1 MAFTWKITNDDLT
14 IKDGKFEIVSK
25 KDEVAQ
31 RLKTALLHE
40 YDEYFLNYTNGVPW
54 YQSILGSRNTKNAEL
69 IFRKIALDVPG
80 VISVIGLNTN
90 TSNGRTTVAL
100 TAEVQD
106 GDYITSTITTNIS
119 GQLIGE

>member
-1 MAFTWKITNDDLT
+1 MAFTWKVTNDDLT

-106 GDYITSTITTNIS
+106 GDYISSTVTTNIS

>member
-1 MAFTWKITNDDLT
+1 MAFTWKVTNDDLT

>member
-1 MAFTWKITNDDLT
+1 MAFTWKVTNDDLT
-14 IKDGKFEIVSK
+14 IKDGKFESVSK

>member
-1 MAFTWKITNDDLT
+1 M
-14 IKDGKFEIVSK
+14 S
-25 KDEVAQ
+25 
-31 RLKTALLHE
+31 
-40 YDEYFLNYTNGVPW
+40 
-54 YQSILGSRNTKNAEL
+54 TKNAEL

-106 GDYITSTITTNIS
+106 GDYISSTVTTNIS

>member
-1 MAFTWKITNDDLT
+1 MAFTWKVTNDDLT

-106 GDYITSTITTNIS
+106 GDYITSTVTTNIS

>member
-1 MAFTWKITNDDLT
+1 MAFTWKVTNDDLT

-54 YQSILGSRNTKNAEL
+54 YQSILGTRNTKNAEL

-106 GDYITSTITTNIS
+106 GDYITSTVTTNIS

>member
-1 MAFTWKITNDDLT
+1 MAFTWKVTNDDLA

-106 GDYITSTITTNIS
+106 GDYISSTVTTNIS

>member
-1 MAFTWKITNDDLT
+1 MAFTWKVTNDDLA

-31 RLKTALLHE
+31 RIKTSLLHE
-40 YDEYFLNYTNGVPW
+40 YDEYFLNYTAGVPW

-106 GDYITSTITTNIS
+106 GDYITSTVTTNIS

>member
-1 MAFTWKITNDDLT
+1 MAFTWKVTNDDLA

-69 IFRKIALDVPG
+69 IFRKLALDVPG

-106 GDYITSTITTNIS
+106 GDYISSTVTTNIS

>member
-1 MAFTWKITNDDLT
+1 MAFTWKVTNDDLT
-14 IKDGKFEIVSK
+14 INDGKFEIVSK

-106 GDYITSTITTNIS
+106 GDYISSTVTTNIS

>member
-1 MAFTWKITNDDLT
+1 MAFTWKVTNDDLA

-106 GDYITSTITTNIS
+106 GDYITSTVTTNIS